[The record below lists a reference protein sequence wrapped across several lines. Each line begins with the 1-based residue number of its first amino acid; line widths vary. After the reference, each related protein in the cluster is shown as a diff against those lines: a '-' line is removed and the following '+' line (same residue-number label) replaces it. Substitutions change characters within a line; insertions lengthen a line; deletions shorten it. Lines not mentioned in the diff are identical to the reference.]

1 MSIYSKDDW
10 LSTKRVIIPL
20 FSFAIS
26 ATVFVESRISRPI
39 ATLGLVGTWIG
50 DGVGIPDV
58 ADNFCNFALVKVL
71 KR

>member
-10 LSTKRVIIPL
+10 LSTKGLL
-20 FSFAIS
+20 FLCFHSRYQRQYSLKADIS
-26 ATVFVESRISRPI
+26 SDSNMWAWLV
-39 ATLGLVGTWIG
+39 LGSETR
-50 DGVGIPDV
+50 GIPDV

>member
-1 MSIYSKDDW
+1 MTGFQQKGLLFLCFHSRYQRQYSLK
-10 LSTKRVIIPL
+10 
-20 FSFAIS
+20 AG
-26 ATVFVESRISRPI
+26 ISRPI